1 MEKEGRMFVRG
12 SGHDKQAIKSIRKG
26 GIAMTVATQVK
37 TCLSSLKSA
46 QASLEQFAL
55 NTQNQEAKMLFEQAA
70 QQTQQ
75 ICDQVSARVQQLEN
89 EEPQYKGF

>member
-1 MEKEGRMFVRG
+1 
-12 SGHDKQAIKSIRKG
+12 
-26 GIAMTVATQVK
+26 MTVASQVK
-37 TCLSSLKSA
+37 TCLASLKSA

-55 NTQNQEAKMLFEQAA
+55 NTQNQEAKTLFQNAA

-75 ICDQVSARVQQLEN
+75 ICDQVSARVQQMEN

>member
-1 MEKEGRMFVRG
+1 
-12 SGHDKQAIKSIRKG
+12 
-26 GIAMTVATQVK
+26 MTVASEVK

-55 NTQNQEAKMLFEQAA
+55 GTQNEDAKNLFTQAA
-70 QQTQQ
+70 GQTQQ
-75 ICDQVSARVQQLEN
+75 IVEQVESRVAEIEK